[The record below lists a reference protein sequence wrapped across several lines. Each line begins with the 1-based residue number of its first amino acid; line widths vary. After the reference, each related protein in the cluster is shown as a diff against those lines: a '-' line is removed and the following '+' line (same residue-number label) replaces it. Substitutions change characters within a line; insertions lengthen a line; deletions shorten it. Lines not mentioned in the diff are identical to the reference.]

1 MTHMKVAPG
10 RLLDTLVLLW
20 IMPPLGFLL
29 TVVQESGLRYLQANH
44 TLAAVLLAA
53 IVLRC
58 QMRAPSRQLALRLL
72 LAAVAALAF
81 LSIEWIHFLAGRP
94 TIDGLTDL
102 RMIVYS
108 PLYGAFILFVLYGI
122 YLALMEPAQLQRH
135 LRFFVGIMSSFHVL
149 FLAYWLLL
157 AAQWIPQIPKTDL
170 LHSNSTAYGALVVLC
185 VLLFYRERVLRD
197 GHSHGAFVALVMV
210 NVAVIFANQTRG
222 AIIALFAV
230 ALYLVARGMGNHR
243 RAVLTKLMLGA
254 VIGVGALVLLAE
266 GTALTLVIGRDA
278 ASLGDVLQQIKAA
291 YESGET
297 TVSVSVALV
306 SDESSMSAFSRI
318 GANYYSFLSLSD
330 NPLLGIGQAEAY
342 AIDVIDSGVHSLH
355 FLVAN
360 ATGLLGLALFTAA
373 LVALAAAQ
381 PVLVT
386 RRWLGMQILCFG
398 YILVFVNAPPVYFAL
413 VLAALSGR
421 RFDDS
426 RWAGRASGGSSPGG
440 LAGA

>member
-1 MTHMKVAPG
+1 MTHMTVAPG

-29 TVVQESGLRYLQANH
+29 TVVQASDLRYLQANH

-58 QMRAPSRQLALRLL
+58 QMRAPSQQLALRLL

-94 TIDGLTDL
+94 TIDGLTDV

-108 PLYGAFILFVLYGI
+108 PFYGSFILFVLYGI
-122 YLALMEPAQLQRH
+122 YLALLEPAQLQRH
-135 LRFFVGIMSSFHVL
+135 LRFFVGMMSCFHAL
-149 FLAYWLLL
+149 FLVYWVLL
-157 AAQWIPQIPKTDL
+157 AAKWIPEIPRADL
-170 LHSNSTAYGALVVLC
+170 LHSNLTAYGALVVLC
-185 VLLFYRERVLRD
+185 MLLFYRERALRD
-197 GHSHGAFVALVMV
+197 GHSHGAFVALVVV

-222 AIIALFAV
+222 AIIALCAV
-230 ALYLVARGMGNHR
+230 VLYLVARRMGTHR
-243 RAVLTKLMLGA
+243 RAVLTKLMLGT
-254 VIGVGALVLLAE
+254 VIAIGALVLLAE
-266 GTALTLVIGRDA
+266 GTALTQVIGRDA
-278 ASLGDVLQQIKAA
+278 SSLGAVLQQITAA
-291 YESGET
+291 YESGQAN
-297 TVSVSVALV
+297 VSVSAALV

-318 GANYYSFLSLSD
+318 GSNYYSFLSLAD
-330 NPLLGIGQAEAY
+330 NPALGIGQAEAY
-342 AIDVIDSGVHSLH
+342 AIDVIGSGVHSLH

-373 LVALAAAQ
+373 LVALAAVQ

-386 RRWLGMQILCFG
+386 PRWLVMLILCFG
-398 YILVFVNAPPVYFAL
+398 YILVFTNAVPVYYAL
-413 VLAALSGR
+413 VLAALGGQH
-421 RFDDS
+421 FNDS
-426 RWAGRASGGSSPGG
+426 RQAARAPGWRSPGG